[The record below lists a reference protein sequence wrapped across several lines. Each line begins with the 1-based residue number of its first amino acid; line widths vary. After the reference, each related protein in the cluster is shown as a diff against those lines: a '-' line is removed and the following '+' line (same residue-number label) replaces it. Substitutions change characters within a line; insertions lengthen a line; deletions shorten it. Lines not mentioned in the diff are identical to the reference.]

1 MVKYK
6 KESVTKVEAAPAS
19 TKKPSK
25 KSKRDAEVDLDIQN
39 NPKKQKKE
47 LIQAEKKAPPP
58 KKVETSNSSDSKKEL
73 KKDTDVEMAEAKQ
86 KSNAKQ
92 TQTNETPST
101 QARGGSNQLFAGN
114 LSSKT
119 KKSDLEK
126 FFKGVGGEIKVV
138 RLARGYAHVEFASVE
153 AVQKVISLYID
164 VGLRICIVGCLFG
177 ISLLGRKIKLDDFNK
192 NPAPRSSNADGNFQR
207 GEGSQV
213 KTILVK
219 KIGKYV
225 GEDEMKTALRD
236 HFSACGE
243 ITRFAIRCDQE
254 TGATKGMA
262 FLDFINEDGF
272 NKALEL
278 NGSELGGRNIVVTEA
293 STRVQNGRRQGRR
306 RGRPLRQRR
315 RDSFKKEPGKGNG
328 ETVEHP
334 AKQV

>member
-153 AVQKVISLYID
+153 AVQKALKLN
-164 VGLRICIVGCLFG
+164 GKP
-177 ISLLGRKIKLDDFNK
+177 LLGRKIKLDDFNK
-192 NPAPRSSNADGNFQR
+192 NPAPRSRCFF
-207 GEGSQV
+207 
-213 KTILVK
+213 LP
-219 KIGKYV
+219 
-225 GEDEMKTALRD
+225 AL
-236 HFSACGE
+236 
-243 ITRFAIRCDQE
+243 IQN
-254 TGATKGMA
+254 
-262 FLDFINEDGF
+262 INM
-272 NKALEL
+272 L
-278 NGSELGGRNIVVTEA
+278 
-293 STRVQNGRRQGRR
+293 
-306 RGRPLRQRR
+306 
-315 RDSFKKEPGKGNG
+315 
-328 ETVEHP
+328 
-334 AKQV
+334 